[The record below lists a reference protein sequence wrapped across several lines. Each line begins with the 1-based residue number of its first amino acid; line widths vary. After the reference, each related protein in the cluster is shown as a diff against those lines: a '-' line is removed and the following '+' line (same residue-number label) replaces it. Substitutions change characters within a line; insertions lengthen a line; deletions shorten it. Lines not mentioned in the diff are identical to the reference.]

1 MKKQKSTP
9 SEPLLRVR
17 HAKALLRA
25 TQLAAALSFAGAV
38 YFFYIAEYRTGWFL
52 IALALLITVLLALP
66 AAGAYRGQWKR
77 QSIEAGYG
85 MYAEETELDENP
97 HMAPE
102 QFELLCL
109 FPFDFN
115 ASRDFDV
122 HREIRLT
129 CRERTVRLTEVT
141 VPARIRGLEA
151 LVEGTLV
158 QMNMPRAPLSRLML
172 TGAAFGDPEILTAW
186 YRKNL
191 RLLPAMFSVQQQ
203 MQAFSDGSEPDMR
216 TIAQLHRITE
226 KRSRDIVLS
235 LAGRELILF
244 IRNAEILT
252 PAPMGPGRLTQ
263 ARLSRLGIPE
273 LPAILDFAFDTEALR
288 AGAVVPFDEEEE
300 RKQAGLQVVN
310 PEADADFRR
319 PEDEP

>member
-1 MKKQKSTP
+1 MKKQKRKP
-9 SEPLLRVR
+9 SEPLRRVR
-17 HAKALLRA
+17 HAKALLRLTQIMA
-25 TQLAAALSFAGAV
+25 TASFGAAV
-38 YFFYIAEYRTGWFL
+38 YCFYRAQYREGWFL
-52 IALALLITVLLALP
+52 VALTFLVTVLLALP
-66 AAGAYRGQWKR
+66 AAGNYRSQWKY
-77 QSIEAGYG
+77 QSIQAGYG
-85 MYAEETELDENP
+85 TYAEQTELDERP

-115 ASRDFDV
+115 AANDFDV

-129 CRERTVRLTEVT
+129 CRERTVKLTEMT

-172 TGAAFGDPEILTAW
+172 TGASFGDHDILTAW

-203 MQAFSDGSEPDMR
+203 MQAFSDGSEPDLR
-216 TIAQLHRITE
+216 TITQLHRITE
-226 KRSRDIVLS
+226 KRHKNIVLS
-235 LAGRELILF
+235 LSGRELNVF
-244 IRNAEILT
+244 IRNAAILT
-252 PAPMGPGRLTQ
+252 SAPVGPGRLTQ
-263 ARLSRLGIPE
+263 GRLERLGIPE

-288 AGAVVPFDEEEE
+288 AGSDIPFDEGED
-300 RKQAGLQVVN
+300 RKLAGVQVLN
-310 PEADADFRR
+310 PEDDEDFRR
-319 PEDEP
+319 PEDGL